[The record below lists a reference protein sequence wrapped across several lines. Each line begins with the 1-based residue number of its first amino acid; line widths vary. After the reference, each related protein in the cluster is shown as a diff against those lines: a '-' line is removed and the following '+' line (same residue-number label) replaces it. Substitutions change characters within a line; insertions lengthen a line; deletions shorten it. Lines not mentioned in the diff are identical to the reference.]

1 MSNPNHDSCCKCL
14 QCVPKV
20 PPTSISI
27 LREDAEFA
35 KTVLA
40 TPNISSGNIDRAN
53 QIIEG
58 YLVAIKG

>member
-1 MSNPNHDSCCKCL
+1 MTNITNP
-14 QCVPKV
+14 
-20 PPTSISI
+20 SIND